1 MNYSKTLKLTLL
13 SLISW
18 LLYFWIENAKIIENF
33 SDKLDRVYS
42 TRSLGIL
49 IFMYLGKYFLFLL
62 AVISIIFLFKVFLT
76 KKTIN

>member
-42 TRSLGIL
+42 TRGLGIL

>member
-1 MNYSKTLKLTLL
+1 MNYSKTIKLTLL

-42 TRSLGIL
+42 TRGLRIL
-49 IFMYLGKYFLFLL
+49 IFMYLGKYFLLL
-62 AVISIIFLFKVFLT
+62 LGIISIIFLFKVSLT